1 MKKEGKG
8 LFIVIEGNDGAG
20 KTTQRELL
28 GNYLRELGKEV
39 YLTRE
44 PSDSEYGR
52 RIKALVV
59 SDEGNKLSDD
69 EWLELFTLDRKEHL
83 KKEVLPDLEQG
94 KIVIC
99 DRYDYSTCI
108 YQLKDENK
116 WKEYMPQFLR
126 PDLTFIILVPT
137 KIAMQRLHSRDRK
150 ITVFEKER
158 MIEERRE
165 KYERIALIGDNIK
178 KIDGSRDIEGVFAQ
192 IKGEIDKFL
201 GLE

>member
-1 MKKEGKG
+1 MAKG

-28 GNYLRELGKEV
+28 GSYLRELGKEV

-59 SDEGNKLSDD
+59 LDEGNKLSDD
-69 EWLELFTLDRKEHL
+69 EWLELFTRDRQEHL
-83 KKEVLPDLEQG
+83 KIEVLPALEQG

-108 YQLKDENK
+108 YQLKDESK
-116 WKEYMPQFLR
+116 WKEYMSQFLR
-126 PDLTFIILVPT
+126 PDLTFVILVPT

-150 ITVFEKER
+150 ITVFEKEA
-158 MIEERRE
+158 MIEERRQ
-165 KYERIALIGDNIK
+165 KYERMLSFADNIK
-178 KIDGSRDIEGVFAQ
+178 KIDGSKDIQGVFAQ
-192 IKGEIDKFL
+192 IKGEIDRFL
-201 GLE
+201 ALK

>member
-1 MKKEGKG
+1 MEKKRG

-28 GNYLRELGKEV
+28 GNYLRELGREV
-39 YLTRE
+39 YITRE
-44 PSDSEYGR
+44 PSDSESGK

-69 EWLELFTLDRKEHL
+69 EWLGLFTRDRQEHL
-83 KKEVLPDLEQG
+83 KTEVLPALEQG

-108 YQLKDENK
+108 YQLKDEGK
-116 WKEYMPQFLR
+116 WMDYMQKFVR
-126 PDLTFIILVPT
+126 PDLTFVILVPT

-150 ITVFEKER
+150 ITVFEKEA
-158 MIEERRE
+158 MIEERRQ
-165 KYERIALIGDNIK
+165 KYEKMLSFSDNIK
-178 KIDGSRDIEGVFAQ
+178 RIDGSGDIQGVFAQ
-192 IKGEIDKFL
+192 IKGEIDRFMELK
-201 GLE
+201 

>member
-1 MKKEGKG
+1 MENKKG

-28 GNYLRELGKEV
+28 GNYLRELGREV
-39 YLTRE
+39 CLTRE

-69 EWLELFTLDRKEHL
+69 KWLELFTHDRQEHL
-83 KKEVLPDLEQG
+83 KTEVLPALGQR

-108 YQLKDENK
+108 YQLKDESR
-116 WKEYMPQFLR
+116 WKEYMSKFLR
-126 PDLTFIILVPT
+126 PTLTFIILVPT

-150 ITVFEKER
+150 ITVFEKEA
-158 MIEERRE
+158 MIEERRQ
-165 KYERIALIGDNIK
+165 KYEKMLSFADNIK
-178 KIDGSRDIEGVFAQ
+178 KIDGSGDIQGVFAQ
-192 IKGEIDKFL
+192 IKGEIDNFL
-201 GLE
+201 ALK